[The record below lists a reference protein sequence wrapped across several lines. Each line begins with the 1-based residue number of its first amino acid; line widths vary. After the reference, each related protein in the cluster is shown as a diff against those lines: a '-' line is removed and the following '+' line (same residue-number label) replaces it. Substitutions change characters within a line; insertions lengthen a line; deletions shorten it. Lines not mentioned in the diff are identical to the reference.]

1 MAKLDDPQLRTD
13 LVRAVTGGCTI
24 RQAAKA
30 AGISPTTVMSYA
42 KAHEDF
48 GAELEAARF
57 RAKTVAHHAPRMLP
71 SPSPSPSTVSTE
83 QISGDPDTGALDTVD
98 RAKFVA
104 LLWRHANDETSKGCP
119 KALDILAQ
127 LHFAEEILAMKAS
140 AARKSAALEAEDAPE
155 DKLQVRL
162 MLVAESKVIDVE
174 AD

>member
-24 RQAAKA
+24 RQAAAA

-57 RAKTVAHHAPRMLP
+57 RAKAVAHHAPRMLQ
-71 SPSPSPSTVSTE
+71 SPSPSTTSTE
-83 QISGDPDTGALDTVD
+83 QGSDDPDTGALDTVD

-104 LLWRHANDETSKGCP
+104 LLWKHATDETSKGCP

>member
-42 KAHEDF
+42 KPHEDF

-71 SPSPSPSTVSTE
+71 TPAPARTE
-83 QISGDPDTGALDTVD
+83 QSSDDPDTGAFDTVD
-98 RAKFVA
+98 RAKLVA
-104 LLWRHANDETSKGCP
+104 LLWRHAEDETSKGCP
-119 KALDILAQ
+119 KALDVLAQ

>member
-1 MAKLDDPQLRTD
+1 
-13 LVRAVTGGCTI
+13 
-24 RQAAKA
+24 
-30 AGISPTTVMSYA
+30 
-42 KAHEDF
+42 
-48 GAELEAARF
+48 
-57 RAKTVAHHAPRMLP
+57 MLP
-71 SPSPSPSTVSTE
+71 TPAPASTE
-83 QISGDPDTGALDTVD
+83 QSSDDPDAGAFDTGAFDTGAFDTVD

-104 LLWRHANDETSKGCP
+104 LLWRHATDETSKGCP

>member
-57 RAKTVAHHAPRMLP
+57 RAKAVAHHGPRMLP
-71 SPSPSPSTVSTE
+71 APASTE
-83 QISGDPDTGALDTVD
+83 QNSDDPDTGAFDTVD

-104 LLWRHANDETSKGCP
+104 LLWTHATDEASRGCA
-119 KALDILAQ
+119 KALGILAD

>member
-1 MAKLDDPQLRTD
+1 
-13 LVRAVTGGCTI
+13 
-24 RQAAKA
+24 
-30 AGISPTTVMSYA
+30 MSYA

-57 RAKTVAHHAPRMLP
+57 RAKTVAHHAPRMLQ
-71 SPSPSPSTVSTE
+71 SPSPSTTSTE
-83 QISGDPDTGALDTVD
+83 QSSGDPDTGALDTVD

-140 AARKSAALEAEDAPE
+140 AARKSAALEAESAPE

-162 MLVAESKVIDVE
+162 MLVAPESKVIDVE

>member
-30 AGISPTTVMSYA
+30 AGISPTTVMNYA
-42 KAHEDF
+42 KTHEDF

-57 RAKTVAHHAPRMLP
+57 RAKTIAHHAPRMLP
-71 SPSPSPSTVSTE
+71 APVSTE
-83 QISGDPDTGALDTVD
+83 QNSGDPDTGALDTVD

-104 LLWRHANDETSKGCP
+104 LLWKHATDETSKGCP